1 MGTNVYMISGIILLL
16 VIILI
21 IHFWSSNYYKS
32 NKFQIFLTYISTIA
46 FAIGSTAIILEVINL
61 KKTHTAEEI
70 QKYNETS
77 KILLDDT
84 IHLFIEHPEMNYY
97 YNDLLGIKKIDK
109 NTKRNIVL
117 ENQISMLIFARIA
130 KFAMVV
136 NESDDQEIT
145 KKLNVWMGHV
155 IETFMKS
162 DTFRNYWINEYKPKL
177 SGPAARIYMKKYFN
191 L

>member
-1 MGTNVYMISGIILLL
+1 MGTNIYMISGIILFL
-16 VIILI
+16 VIISI
-21 IHFWSSNYYKS
+21 MHFWSSNYYKN
-32 NKFQIFLTYISTIA
+32 NKFKTFLTFVTTITSIL
-46 FAIGSTAIILEVINL
+46 FSTAIIIQVFNFN
-61 KKTHTAEEI
+61 HTKDNEEI
-70 QKYNETS
+70 IKYNETS

-97 YNDLLGIKKIDK
+97 YNDLLGIKKIDQ
-109 NTKRNIVL
+109 NTKRNLVL

-136 NESDDQEIT
+136 NESDDEEIT
-145 KKLNVWMGHV
+145 KKLNIWMGHV